1 MQDSNLRRTV
11 LETDIIAAI
20 PIACVENLDG
30 SHVLLG
36 PFVLWAKTHSLE
48 PEGEM
53 EGTLWIEHISYSV
66 TG

>member
-1 MQDSNLRRTV
+1 
-11 LETDIIAAI
+11 
-20 PIACVENLDG
+20 LDG

-36 PFVLWAKTHSLE
+36 PFVLWAKSHSLE
-48 PEGEM
+48 PERGM

>member
-36 PFVLWAKTHSLE
+36 PFVLWAKSHSLE
-48 PEGEM
+48 PLDG
-53 EGTLWIEHISYSV
+53 IEPPTFALQVRCS
-66 TG
+66 TD